1 MTSGYRRAIGI
12 LITMLA
18 IELVTLACLTS
29 LNSNLIG
36 GPINNMRTV
45 NTVISDRIADNNAM

>member
-18 IELVTLACLTS
+18 IELVTLACLAA

-36 GPINNMRTV
+36 SSYNRVRTINTIMF
-45 NTVISDRIADNNAM
+45 DRVGE

>member
-1 MTSGYRRAIGI
+1 MTSGYRRVIGV

-18 IELVTLACLTS
+18 IELVTLACLAA

-36 GPINNMRTV
+36 GPINNIHTV
-45 NTVISDRIADNNAM
+45 NTIISDRIADNNAM